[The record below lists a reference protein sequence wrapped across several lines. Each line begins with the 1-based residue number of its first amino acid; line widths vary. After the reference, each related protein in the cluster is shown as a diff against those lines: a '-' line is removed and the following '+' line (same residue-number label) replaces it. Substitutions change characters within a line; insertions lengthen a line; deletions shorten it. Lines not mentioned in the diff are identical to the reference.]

1 MAERKSLSKKIRFEV
16 FKRDSFRCQYCGRSA
31 PDVIL
36 EVDHIIPV
44 AEGGKDEIIN
54 LITSCR
60 DCNRGKGKRKLT
72 DKDVLEKQ
80 KAELDALNEKREQ
93 MEMMIQWREE
103 LSEIIDQQ
111 VKEVEKLIYRVIGVK
126 NRELLPWARNEIYSL
141 IKRFGF
147 NEVME
152 STEISFRRYYL
163 GYAEP
168 DKSDFN
174 YAFKKIGGICYNRM
188 KQGVANNGNI

>member
-1 MAERKSLSKKIRFEV
+1 MAERKPISKKKRFEV

-44 AEGGKDEIIN
+44 AEGGKDDILN

-60 DCNRGKGKRKLT
+60 DCNRGKGKKKLT

-80 KAELDALNEKREQ
+80 KAELDVLNEKREQ
-93 MEMMIQWREE
+93 MKMMIRWREE
-103 LSEIIDQQ
+103 LCNLSDEQVSAVESLIKRLTGSE
-111 VKEVEKLIYRVIGVK
+111 VSEVG
-126 NRELLPWARNEIYSL
+126 RNNIHTM

-147 NEVME
+147 SEVMT
-152 STEISFRRYYL
+152 SAEISFRTYYL
-163 GYAEP
+163 CYGDP
-168 DKSDFN
+168 DDDDWE
-174 YAFKKIGGICYNRM
+174 YAFNKIGGVCYNRV
-188 KQGVANNGNI
+188 KQGVANNGIL